1 MTARRRRRAAPVA
14 AMLAGLGLIAV
25 PTVAGWQARIIWN
38 ASASV
43 PLGLYIAAPAANIAL
58 GDLVLVRPPETLAAF
73 LAERGYV
80 ARGVPLLKHVA
91 ALPPQV
97 VCAEGTAIMV
107 DGETVAHRRM
117 ADRLGRTLPTLHDC
131 LRLEASEVFLLNPAE
146 PDSLDGRYFGPL
158 PATAV
163 IGRATPLYTDEDGD
177 GRFVWR
183 APTR

>member
-1 MTARRRRRAAPVA
+1 MTAQRRRRAAAVA

-25 PTVAGWQARIIWN
+25 PAVASWQPRIIWN

-43 PLGLYIAAPAANIAL
+43 PLGLYAATPAGAIAY

-97 VCAEGTAIMV
+97 VCAEGTAITI

-117 ADRLGRTLPTLHDC
+117 ADGLGRVLPTWHSC
-131 LRLEASEVFLLNPAE
+131 HRLESGEVFLLNPAE

-158 PATAV
+158 PRTSIVA
-163 IGRATPLYTDEDGD
+163 RLLP
-177 GRFVWR
+177 VWITER
-183 APTR
+183 EP

>member
-25 PTVAGWQARIIWN
+25 PAVAGWQPRIIWN

-43 PLGLYIAAPAANIAL
+43 PLGLYVTAPADRIAL
-58 GDLVLVRPPETLAAF
+58 GDLVLVRPPAMLAAF
-73 LAERGYV
+73 LADRGYV

-91 ALPPQV
+91 ALTPQV
-97 VCAEGTAIMV
+97 VCAEGTAITV

-117 ADRLGRTLPTLHDC
+117 ADRLGRPLPTWHGC
-131 LRLEASEVFLLNPAE
+131 HRLESGEVFLLNPAE

-158 PATAV
+158 PRTNIVARLRPVWIT
-163 IGRATPLYTDEDGD
+163 GRGP
-177 GRFVWR
+177 
-183 APTR
+183 

>member
-1 MTARRRRRAAPVA
+1 VTARRKRRAAPVVV
-14 AMLAGLGLIAV
+14 MLAGLGLIAIPV
-25 PTVAGWQARIIWN
+25 VAGWRPRIIWN

-43 PLGLYIAAPAANIAL
+43 PLGLYVTAHADSIAL

-97 VCAEGTAIMV
+97 VCAEGTAITV

-117 ADRLGRTLPTLHDC
+117 ADRLGRVLPTWHGC
-131 LRLEASEVFLLNPAE
+131 HRLESGEVFLLNPAE

-158 PATAV
+158 PRTNIVA
-163 IGRATPLYTDEDGD
+163 RLRP
-177 GRFVWR
+177 VWITER
-183 APTR
+183 RP

>member
-1 MTARRRRRAAPVA
+1 MTARRKRRAAPVV

-43 PLGLYIAAPAANIAL
+43 PLGLYAATPVETIGH
-58 GDLVLVRPPETLAAF
+58 GDLVLVRPPETLAA
-73 LAERGYV
+73 LIVERGYV
-80 ARGVPLLKHVA
+80 ARGVRLLKHVA

-117 ADRLGRTLPTLHDC
+117 ADRLGRPLPTWHGC
-131 LRLEASEVFLLNPAE
+131 RRLESGEVFLLNAAE

-158 PATAV
+158 PRTSIVARLRPV
-163 IGRATPLYTDEDGD
+163 WITD
-177 GRFVWR
+177 RR
-183 APTR
+183 P

>member
-1 MTARRRRRAAPVA
+1 MTARRRLRAAPVV

-25 PTVAGWQARIIWN
+25 PTVTGWQPRIIWN

-43 PLGLYIAAPAANIAL
+43 PLGLYAATPAEAIAH

-97 VCAEGTAIMV
+97 ACAEGTAITV
-107 DGETVAHRRM
+107 DGETVAHRRA
-117 ADRLGRTLPTLHDC
+117 ADRLGRALPTWRGCH
-131 LRLEASEVFLLNPAE
+131 RLETGEAFLLNAAE

-158 PATAV
+158 LRTNIVARLRP
-163 IGRATPLYTDEDGD
+163 
-177 GRFVWR
+177 VWITER
-183 APTR
+183 GP

>member
-1 MTARRRRRAAPVA
+1 MTARRKPRAAPVV

-25 PTVAGWQARIIWN
+25 PTVVGWQPPIIWN

-43 PLGLYIAAPAANIAL
+43 PLGLYLSATADRIAL
-58 GDLVLVRPPETLAAF
+58 GDLVLVRPTETLAAF

-97 VCAEGTAIMV
+97 LCAEGAAITV

-117 ADRLGRTLPTLHDC
+117 ADRLGRVLPTWHGC
-131 LRLEASEVFLLNPAE
+131 HRLEPGEVFLLNPVE

-158 PATAV
+158 PRTNIVARLRPVWIT
-163 IGRATPLYTDEDGD
+163 GRGP
-177 GRFVWR
+177 
-183 APTR
+183 

>member
-1 MTARRRRRAAPVA
+1 MTTPRRRRAAPVA
-14 AMLAGLGLIAV
+14 AILIGVGLITIPA
-25 PTVAGWQARIIWN
+25 VAGWQPRIIWN

-43 PLGLYIAAPAANIAL
+43 PLGLYLSATADRIAL
-58 GDLVLVRPPETLAAF
+58 GDLVLVRPTETLAAF

-97 VCAEGTAIMV
+97 LCAEGAAITV

-117 ADRLGRTLPTLHDC
+117 ADRLGRVLPTWHGC
-131 LRLEASEVFLLNPAE
+131 HRLERGEVFLLNAAE

-158 PATAV
+158 PRVSIVARLRPFW
-163 IGRATPLYTDEDGD
+163 IRERGP
-177 GRFVWR
+177 
-183 APTR
+183 

>member
-1 MTARRRRRAAPVA
+1 MTARRQRRAAPVA
-14 AMLAGLGLIAV
+14 LMLVGLGLIAV
-25 PTVAGWQARIIWN
+25 PVVVEWQTRITWN

-43 PLGLYIAAPAANIAL
+43 PLGLYIAGPVEEIAL

-91 ALPPQV
+91 ALQPQV
-97 VCAEGTAIMV
+97 VCAESTAIAV

-117 ADRLGRTLPTLHDC
+117 ADRLGRVLPTWHGC
-131 LRLEASEVFLLNPAE
+131 RALEAGEVFLLNPAE

-158 PATAV
+158 PRTSIVA
-163 IGRATPLYTDEDGD
+163 RLRP
-177 GRFVWR
+177 VWITER
-183 APTR
+183 GP

>member
-1 MTARRRRRAAPVA
+1 MTTRRKPRAAPVA
-14 AMLAGLGLIAV
+14 LMLAGLGLIAV
-25 PTVAGWQARIIWN
+25 PTVAGWQPRIIWN

-43 PLGLYIAAPAANIAL
+43 PLGLYIAAAADDIAL

-97 VCAEGTAIMV
+97 VCAEGTEITV

-117 ADRLGRTLPTLHDC
+117 ADRLGRVLPTWHGC
-131 LRLEASEVFLLNPAE
+131 RALEADDVFLLNAAE
-146 PDSLDGRYFGPL
+146 PNSLDGRYFGPL
-158 PATAV
+158 PRTSIVA
-163 IGRATPLYTDEDGD
+163 RLRP
-177 GRFVWR
+177 VWITER
-183 APTR
+183 RP

>member
-14 AMLAGLGLIAV
+14 AMLVGLGLIAV

-43 PLGLYIAAPAANIAL
+43 PLGLYAAAHAEAIAH
-58 GDLVLVRPPETLAAF
+58 GDLVLVHPPETLAA
-73 LAERGYV
+73 LIAERGYV

-97 VCAEGTAIMV
+97 VCAGGTAITV
-107 DGETVAHRRM
+107 DGETVAHRRT
-117 ADRLGRTLPTLHDC
+117 ADRLGRPLPTWHGC
-131 LRLEASEVFLLNPAE
+131 HTLESGEVFLLNPAE

-158 PATAV
+158 LRTSIVARLRP
-163 IGRATPLYTDEDGD
+163 
-177 GRFVWR
+177 VWITER
-183 APTR
+183 GP

>member
-1 MTARRRRRAAPVA
+1 MTAWRRRRAAPVVA
-14 AMLAGLGLIAV
+14 TLAGLGLIAV
-25 PTVAGWQARIIWN
+25 PAVAEWQPRIIWN

-43 PLGLYIAAPAANIAL
+43 PLGLYIAAAADDIAL
-58 GDLVLVRPPETLAAF
+58 GDLILVRPPETLAAF

-107 DGETVAHRRM
+107 DGETVVHRLL
-117 ADRLGRTLPTLHDC
+117 ADRLGRLLPTWHGC
-131 LRLEASEVFLLNPAE
+131 HRLESGDVFLLNPTE

-158 PATAV
+158 PRTNIVARLRPV
-163 IGRATPLYTDEDGD
+163 WIRGRAP
-177 GRFVWR
+177 
-183 APTR
+183 

>member
-1 MTARRRRRAAPVA
+1 
-14 AMLAGLGLIAV
+14 MLTGLGMIAV
-25 PTVAGWQARIIWN
+25 PTVAGWQPRIIWN

-43 PLGLYIAAPAANIAL
+43 PLGLYVTVPADSIAN

-97 VCAEGTAIMV
+97 VCAEGTAILV

-117 ADRLGRTLPTLHDC
+117 ADRLGRPLPTWHGC
-131 LRLEASEVFLLNPAE
+131 HRLESGEVFLLNPAE

-158 PATAV
+158 PRTNIVARLRPVWIT
-163 IGRATPLYTDEDGD
+163 GRGP
-177 GRFVWR
+177 
-183 APTR
+183 

>member
-1 MTARRRRRAAPVA
+1 MTAGRRRRAAPVVA
-14 AMLAGLGLIAV
+14 TLAGLGLIAV
-25 PTVAGWQARIIWN
+25 PVVAEWQPRIIWN

-43 PLGLYIAAPAANIAL
+43 PLGLYIAAAADDIAL

-117 ADRLGRTLPTLHDC
+117 VDRLGRPLPTWHGC
-131 LRLEASEVFLLNPAE
+131 HRLESGEVFLLNAAE

-158 PATAV
+158 PRTSIVARLRPV
-163 IGRATPLYTDEDGD
+163 WITD
-177 GRFVWR
+177 RR
-183 APTR
+183 P

>member
-1 MTARRRRRAAPVA
+1 
-14 AMLAGLGLIAV
+14 MLAGLGLIAV

-43 PLGLYIAAPAANIAL
+43 PLGLYIATAADDIAL

-97 VCAEGTAIMV
+97 VCAEGTTITV
-107 DGETVAHRRM
+107 DGETVAHRRS
-117 ADRLGRTLPTLHDC
+117 ADRLGRPLPSWRGCH
-131 LRLEASEVFLLNPAE
+131 RLETGEAFLLNAAE

-158 PATAV
+158 LRSSIV
-163 IGRATPLYTDEDGD
+163 GRLRPVWIT
-177 GRFVWR
+177 GRGL
-183 APTR
+183 